1 MRNIF
6 TLRNFGRSLILGMI
20 GLILYYLIRIIFK
33 QDDTGW
39 MFYVIMFFTFF
50 FINFVLGNGNR
61 TWKELFKSI
70 KKIS

>member
-6 TLRNFGRSLILGMI
+6 TLRNFGRSLILGII
-20 GLILYYLIRIIFK
+20 GLIFYYSIKIIFK
-33 QDDTGW
+33 QDDTDW

-70 KKIS
+70 KKI